1 MIGTAKFILIGS
13 WQLAQNKA
21 LRKALHE
28 ATVDTAIGA
37 IIMFPLSVGIIKA
50 CIDYAGTSSEMAAFI
65 NFLGL
70 TGIAIVRKALVRLRF
85 SKWDQSSLLPTP
97 QSITTGNLGILSTD
111 LSKNLHV
118 TQVGFSSCSNRA
130 LSVS

>member
-1 MIGTAKFILIGS
+1 MIGMVKYIMIGL
-13 WQLAQNKA
+13 WQLARNSK
-21 LRKALHE
+21 LKKALHE

-50 CIDYAGTSSEMAAFI
+50 CIDYAGTSAEMAAFI

-85 SKWDQSSLLPTP
+85 SKFD
-97 QSITTGNLGILSTD
+97 
-111 LSKNLHV
+111 
-118 TQVGFSSCSNRA
+118 
-130 LSVS
+130 

>member
-1 MIGTAKFILIGS
+1 MTDS
-13 WQLAQNKA
+13 WQLVQNNK

-50 CIDYAGTSSEMAAFI
+50 CIDYAGTSAEMAAFI

-70 TGIAIVRKALVRLRF
+70 TGVAIVRKALVRLRF
-85 SKWDQSSLLPTP
+85 SKWD
-97 QSITTGNLGILSTD
+97 
-111 LSKNLHV
+111 
-118 TQVGFSSCSNRA
+118 
-130 LSVS
+130 

>member
-1 MIGTAKFILIGS
+1 MIGMAKYIMKGLWRLVQS
-13 WQLAQNKA
+13 NK

-37 IIMFPLSVGIIKA
+37 IIMFPLSVFIIKA

-65 NFLGL
+65 NFIGL

-85 SKWDQSSLLPTP
+85 SKWD
-97 QSITTGNLGILSTD
+97 
-111 LSKNLHV
+111 
-118 TQVGFSSCSNRA
+118 
-130 LSVS
+130 

>member
-1 MIGTAKFILIGS
+1 MIGTAKYIMIGL
-13 WQLAQNKA
+13 WQLVQNNK

-50 CIDYAGTSSEMAAFI
+50 CIDYAGTSAEMAAFI

-85 SKWDQSSLLPTP
+85 SKWD
-97 QSITTGNLGILSTD
+97 
-111 LSKNLHV
+111 
-118 TQVGFSSCSNRA
+118 
-130 LSVS
+130 

>member
-1 MIGTAKFILIGS
+1 MIGTAKYIMIGL
-13 WQLAQNKA
+13 WQLARNSKLQ
-21 LRKALHE
+21 KALHE

-37 IIMFPLSVGIIKA
+37 IIMFPLSVFIIKA

-85 SKWDQSSLLPTP
+85 SKWD
-97 QSITTGNLGILSTD
+97 
-111 LSKNLHV
+111 
-118 TQVGFSSCSNRA
+118 
-130 LSVS
+130 

>member
-1 MIGTAKFILIGS
+1 MIGMGRYILIGL
-13 WQLAQNKA
+13 WQLAQNSR

-28 ATVDTAIGA
+28 ATYDTAIGA

-50 CIDYAGTSSEMAAFI
+50 CIDYAGTSAEMAAVI

-85 SKWDQSSLLPTP
+85 ESKYND
-97 QSITTGNLGILSTD
+97 
-111 LSKNLHV
+111 K
-118 TQVGFSSCSNRA
+118 
-130 LSVS
+130 

>member
-1 MIGTAKFILIGS
+1 MV
-13 WQLAQNKA
+13 QNSK

-37 IIMFPLSVGIIKA
+37 IIMFPLSVFIIKA

-70 TGIAIVRKALVRLRF
+70 TGVAIVRKAVIRLRF
-85 SKWDQSSLLPTP
+85 EKIYRSRGSKQHD
-97 QSITTGNLGILSTD
+97 
-111 LSKNLHV
+111 K
-118 TQVGFSSCSNRA
+118 
-130 LSVS
+130 

>member
-1 MIGTAKFILIGS
+1 MIGMGRYILIGL
-13 WQLAQNKA
+13 WQLAQNSR

-28 ATVDTAIGA
+28 ATYDTAIGA

-50 CIDYAGTSSEMAAFI
+50 CIDYAGTSAEMAAFI

-85 SKWDQSSLLPTP
+85 DSKYND
-97 QSITTGNLGILSTD
+97 
-111 LSKNLHV
+111 K
-118 TQVGFSSCSNRA
+118 
-130 LSVS
+130 

>member
-1 MIGTAKFILIGS
+1 MIGTAKFILIGL
-13 WQLAQNKA
+13 WQLVQNNKI
-21 LRKALHE
+21 RKALHE

-50 CIDYAGTSSEMAAFI
+50 CIDYAGTSAEMAAFI

-85 SKWDQSSLLPTP
+85 ENKYN
-97 QSITTGNLGILSTD
+97 G
-111 LSKNLHV
+111 K
-118 TQVGFSSCSNRA
+118 
-130 LSVS
+130 

>member
-1 MIGTAKFILIGS
+1 MIGTARYILIGL

-37 IIMFPLSVGIIKA
+37 VIMFPLSVFIIKT

-85 SKWDQSSLLPTP
+85 SKFD
-97 QSITTGNLGILSTD
+97 
-111 LSKNLHV
+111 
-118 TQVGFSSCSNRA
+118 
-130 LSVS
+130 